1 MGSDIHISLP
11 AETLVTLGFLR
22 ITNSAFTMLLVMA
35 GLVFFFAMVT
45 RRLALVPGGLQNL
58 AETIVEWLL
67 ELVEGAAGKNLGR
80 RIFPLVATLFIFI
93 ITANYAGLLPFVGTV
108 GFYRE
113 VHEAAPHAQ
122 VVQVASV
129 NGQAAAS
136 PAATPQ
142 ATREFIPF
150 LRSPNADLNM
160 TIAMAL
166 LAVGIVQYAGVAA
179 HGVWGYLKELFT
191 PIFLAPIHLI
201 GEVSRIISLSAR
213 LFGNIF
219 GGEVLVTVIYSLT
232 KVVIPV
238 AFLGIE
244 LLFGFIQALIFSLLT
259 MSYIMLAVAGHG
271 GHGDHGDAEET
282 EHGVAR
288 LAAGETGAHMPA

>member
-11 AETLVTLGFLR
+11 AETLIDLGFLR

-35 GLVFFFAMVT
+35 ALVFFFAMVT

-58 AETIVEWLL
+58 AETVVEWLL

-113 VHEAAPHAQ
+113 VHEAASAQ
-122 VVQVASV
+122 PV
-129 NGQAAAS
+129 
-136 PAATPQ
+136 
-142 ATREFIPF
+142 REFIPF
-150 LRSPNADLNM
+150 LRAPNADLNM

-166 LAVGIVQYAGVAA
+166 LAVGIVQYSGVAA
-179 HGVWGYLKELFT
+179 HGLRGYLKELAT
-191 PIFLAPIHLI
+191 PVFLAPLHII
-201 GEVSRIISLSAR
+201 GELSRIISLSAR
-213 LFGNIF
+213 LFGNVF

-232 KVVIPV
+232 KIIVPV

-271 GHGDHGDAEET
+271 DHGDHGDAEQT
-282 EHGVAR
+282 EHGAAR
-288 LAAGETGAHMPA
+288 LATGETGAHMPA